1 MSNLCS
7 CLSFPV
13 QGEDSTVRVLNEPH
27 VSVKIITEKKGLF
40 LKHSEYEIKLKGA
53 EKPVRRRYKDF
64 VTLHGYLAEKY
75 PYRLLP
81 TLPPK
86 QLMLDALLEERR
98 RSLQTW
104 LTIVSLHPVLG
115 STTIVGTFLRD
126 ATTDYQYRLRVAYEK
141 QMDEYAR
148 LRPDVQLPGEDMD
161 ALTEARTRMRRVQDD
176 ICRLKQ
182 LFDDHTFRNE
192 QQLSERT
199 EIADILNND
208 SMRESFHD
216 GTFEH
221 MSTSMRLASRQCEH
235 NVRVQQR
242 VITERLHVLLEVLH
256 AHSTLCERIERGIF
270 AEHQKARLKL
280 ASTDVSTNSRTKTIT
295 ATNNHGPLMM
305 VKSMVDFGRIRK
317 WLEEV
322 NILFQTIYFSPLM
335 VSLHP
340 QTLPFLPAGRHSR
353 SAGARGETEL
363 TERYLDSLP
372 SILLSYAHQEQQHH
386 QQMSKIWNRLIVSE
400 SSRVH

>member
-1 MSNLCS
+1 MLF
-7 CLSFPV
+7 LD
-13 QGEDSTVRVLNEPH
+13 GEDSTVRDLNEPH

-98 RSLQTW
+98 RGLQTW

-148 LRPDVQLPGEDMD
+148 LRPDVQLPAEDMD
-161 ALTEARTRMRRVQDD
+161 ALAEARTRMRRVQDD
-176 ICRLKQ
+176 ICRLKE
-182 LFDDHTFRNE
+182 LFDDHTFRSE

-208 SMRESFHD
+208 SMRESFPD

-221 MSTSMRLASRQCEH
+221 MSTSMRLASRRCEH

-280 ASTDVSTNSRTKTIT
+280 ASTDSSTNSRTKTIT

-305 VKSMVDFGRIRK
+305 PPDGFVTSSDLTVLAR
-317 WLEEV
+317 
-322 NILFQTIYFSPLM
+322 
-335 VSLHP
+335 
-340 QTLPFLPAGRHSR
+340 R
-353 SAGARGETEL
+353 SAFALSYARGETEL

-372 SILLSYAHQEQQHH
+372 SILLSYAQQEQQHH

-400 SSRVH
+400 SSRVN

>member
-1 MSNLCS
+1 MLF
-7 CLSFPV
+7 LD
-13 QGEDSTVRVLNEPH
+13 GEDSTVRVLNEPH

-98 RSLQTW
+98 RGLQTW

-176 ICRLKQ
+176 ICRLKE

-192 QQLSERT
+192 QQLSERS
-199 EIADILNND
+199 EIADILI
-208 SMRESFHD
+208 MMVCACLPH

-256 AHSTLCERIERGIF
+256 AHRLVERVVE
-270 AEHQKARLKL
+270 
-280 ASTDVSTNSRTKTIT
+280 
-295 ATNNHGPLMM
+295 
-305 VKSMVDFGRIRK
+305 
-317 WLEEV
+317 LE
-322 NILFQTIYFSPLM
+322 I
-335 VSLHP
+335 
-340 QTLPFLPAGRHSR
+340 
-353 SAGARGETEL
+353 
-363 TERYLDSLP
+363 
-372 SILLSYAHQEQQHH
+372 
-386 QQMSKIWNRLIVSE
+386 
-400 SSRVH
+400 